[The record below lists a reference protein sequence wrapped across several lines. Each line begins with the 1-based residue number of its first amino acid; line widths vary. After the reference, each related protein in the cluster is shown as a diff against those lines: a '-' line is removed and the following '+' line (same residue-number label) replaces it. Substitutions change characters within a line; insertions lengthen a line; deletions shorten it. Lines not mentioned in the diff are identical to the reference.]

1 MGLSTNGPH
10 EDRYY
15 DRRPVTTEKKFSV
28 STQAETCAAQEQQG
42 GWGVGWQRGFEWFFV
57 AFALRGRL
65 FAVQEDRLT
74 PVALLERGITP
85 WAPLSPAEGIN

>member
-28 STQAETCAAQEQQG
+28 STQAETCVTQEQQG
-42 GWGVGWQRGFEWFFV
+42 GRVGGGV
-57 AFALRGRL
+57 A
-65 FAVQEDRLT
+65 
-74 PVALLERGITP
+74 ERI
-85 WAPLSPAEGIN
+85 